1 MVSMKQTQGIPE
13 FSGPPGYAAVIVD
26 VVASRAAPSRPAL
39 QDRLLDAVAAT
50 SARAATRSGDVL
62 DPLAVTVGD
71 ELQATCGGV
80 LAAIRLVA
88 ELRLHLRVDG
98 IDARAGIG
106 WGPILVRDP
115 NRAPL
120 AQDGPAWWRA
130 RSALDAVAESTAW
143 SGYDRRI
150 AAVLRDDGADDPQAD
165 PAAPAVAAPG
175 LVDPRPLDV
184 APGALL
190 ESHLAL
196 LDRSLGL
203 LDAQDALVVLHDL
216 EGGPTAPLAERL
228 GVGANSVSMRRS
240 RNHLR
245 ELTHALRSLSA

>member
-1 MVSMKQTQGIPE
+1 M
-13 FSGPPGYAAVIVD
+13 GYAAVILD
-26 VVASRAAPSRPAL
+26 VVESREAPSRPAL
-39 QDRLLDAVAAT
+39 QEHLLAAVAEAN
-50 SARAATRSGDVL
+50 SRADARPGDVL
-62 DPLAVTVGD
+62 DPLAITVGD

-80 LAAIRLVA
+80 LAAVRLVA
-88 ELRLHLRVDG
+88 ELRLLLRVDG
-98 IDARAGIG
+98 LDARAGIG
-106 WGPILVRDP
+106 WGAIVVRDP
-115 NRAPL
+115 DRSPL

-130 RSALDAVAESTAW
+130 RAALDAVADSTPWAT
-143 SGYDRRI
+143 YDRRI
-150 AAVLRDDGADDPQAD
+150 AAVLADTQTPGAASESGAVTAATGLPDP
-165 PAAPAVAAPG
+165 
-175 LVDPRPLDV
+175 LPLDV

-203 LDAQDALVVLHDL
+203 LDVEDALVVLHDL

-245 ELTHALRSLSA
+245 ELTHALGSLST